1 MARTGQET
9 AEAGRVTLYE
19 QVAARIAGL
28 IEQGT
33 FAPGSRIPSV
43 RALARQMEVSV
54 STVLEAYGYLE
65 DQGVIA
71 ARPQSGYYVK
81 ARVPS
86 PPAAPRI
93 VRQMLSPTTVTTR
106 DLSVMV
112 MRDTILMKHI
122 PLGAAIPNPEL
133 LPAEKLSRM
142 LSAEARR
149 HRTESLSYDF
159 PPGCKPLRVQI
170 ARRMLTAGCTLDLD
184 GIVTT
189 SGCLEAVNL
198 ALRAICRPGDIV
210 AVESPCYYNF
220 LQAIEAMGLRAL
232 EIPCH
237 PVHGMSLDALRYA
250 IDHHPVRACVVV
262 TNFSNPLGCLMPDDH
277 KRELV
282 EILGARDIPLIED
295 DLIGDLSYSQHR
307 PAVAKNY
314 DRKGLVLL
322 CSSFSKTLAP
332 GYRVGWIAPGRFQ
345 DEVERQ
351 KALANV
357 ATAMPTQLAIAEF
370 LANGGYDHHL
380 RTVRRVYARQ
390 ASLMADAVGRHF
402 PEGTRV
408 SSPAGG
414 YVLWVE
420 CPEYVDVLKLYGL
433 AIGAGI
439 TICPG
444 PIFSARGKYGN
455 CIRLNAAFWSPRVE
469 QAVETLGGF
478 AAEMRGS

>member
-1 MARTGQET
+1 MARN
-9 AEAGRVTLYE
+9 AEAVAKGGRSTLYE
-19 QVAARIAGL
+19 QVAGRIAGL
-28 IEQGT
+28 IEQGA
-33 FAPGSRIPSV
+33 FNPGSRIPSV

-65 DQGVIA
+65 DQGLIE

-81 ARVPS
+81 ARIPS
-86 PPAAPRI
+86 PPTAPRI
-93 VRQMLSPTTVTTR
+93 SRQMLSPTTVSNR
-106 DLSVMV
+106 DISLMV
-112 MRDTILMKHI
+112 MRDSILLNRI
-122 PLGAAIPNPEL
+122 PLGAAIPNPDL
-133 LPAEKLSRM
+133 LPGEKLSRM

-149 HRTESLSYDF
+149 HRAESLNYDF
-159 PPGCKPLRVQI
+159 PPGCAPLRNQI
-170 ARRMLTAGCTLDLD
+170 ARRMLSAGCTLNP
-184 GIVTT
+184 GEIVTT
-189 SGCLEAVNL
+189 AGCVEAVNL

-220 LQAIEAMGLRAL
+220 LEAIEAMGLRAL
-232 EIPCH
+232 EIPSH

-250 IDHHPVRACVVV
+250 IDHHPVRACLAV

-282 EILGARDIPLIED
+282 EILGVREIPLIED
-295 DLIGDLSYSQHR
+295 DIAGDLSYSQRR
-307 PAVAKNY
+307 PSVAKNY

-345 DEVERQ
+345 EEVERQ
-351 KALANV
+351 KVLANIS
-357 ATAMPTQLAIAEF
+357 TAMPTQLAIAEF

-390 ASLMADAVGRHF
+390 VSLMADAAGRFF

-414 YVLWVE
+414 YVLWLE
-420 CPEYVDVLKLYGL
+420 CPEYVDVMKLYES

-444 PIFSARGKYGN
+444 PIFSARPKYGN
-455 CIRLNAAFWSPRVE
+455 CLRLNAAFWSPRVE
-469 QAVETLGGF
+469 RAVETLGGF
-478 AAEMRGS
+478 AAEMCRS

>member
-1 MARTGQET
+1 MARKGQAV

-19 QVAARIAGL
+19 QVAGRIAGL
-28 IEQGT
+28 IEQGA
-33 FAPGSRIPSV
+33 FGPGSRVPSV

-65 DQGVIA
+65 DHGVIE

-86 PPAAPRI
+86 PPAVPRI
-93 VRQMLSPTTVTTR
+93 SRQMLSPTTVSSR
-106 DLSVMV
+106 DISFMV
-112 MRDTILMKHI
+112 MRDTILLNRI
-122 PLGAAIPNPEL
+122 PLGAAIPNPDL
-133 LPAEKLSRM
+133 LPGEKLSRM

-149 HRTESLSYDF
+149 HRAESLNYDF
-159 PPGCKPLRVQI
+159 PPGCAPLRNQV
-170 ARRMLTAGCTLDLD
+170 ARRMLTAGCTLNPEE
-184 GIVTT
+184 IVTT
-189 SGCLEAVNL
+189 AGCVEAVNL

-232 EIPCH
+232 EIPSH

-250 IDHHPVRACVVV
+250 IDHHPVRACLAV

-295 DLIGDLSYSQHR
+295 DIYGDLSFSQHR
-307 PAVAKNY
+307 PTVAKAY

-345 DEVERQ
+345 GEVERQ
-351 KALANV
+351 KALANIS
-357 ATAMPTQLAIAEF
+357 TAMPSQLAIAEF

-390 ASLMADAVGRHF
+390 VSLMADAVGRFF

-420 CPEYVDVLKLYGL
+420 CPESVDVMKLYEL

-455 CIRLNAAFWSPRVE
+455 CIRLNAAFWSARVE
-469 QAVETLGGF
+469 QAVETVGGF
-478 AAEMRGS
+478 TTEMCG